1 MRRNRSVGSPEGER
15 SDLLASSNSSQILNR
30 FSMLKRDWYLVIFSA
45 LLMSLAYPPLPF
57 GFAIYFALVPLLFA
71 LEGKGL
77 SDAFKI
83 GYLFGLV
90 SNSLLLFWIG
100 WATVPGAVA
109 ALVLLCLYTAFL
121 TWFYALIHR
130 KWGTSSLFF
139 LPFLWVAMEYV
150 RSLTEISFPW
160 LNLAYTQTYYLKLI
174 QYASFTGNYAVSF
187 WIVCLNLTIYLIIKY
202 KRKIVLAVTIFAAL
216 IILPYIHG
224 WHEFRVLGSAM
235 SEKTEQGCVR
245 IALLQGSIEPKVKWD
260 QRFLDYNIRTFIDM
274 SKEAAKED
282 LDLIL
287 WPETAAPCYLASES
301 FYMDEVQA
309 TSDLLNTPL
318 LVGTN
323 DYEFNEEGRILYYNS
338 AFLFKPKGGYPQIY
352 NKIHLVPFSE
362 KIPYDE
368 KLRIS
373 DKVQLG
379 QSDFSSG
386 RDLTIFQIP
395 KGRFATLICFES
407 VYPDL
412 VRDFVREGT
421 VFLVNITND
430 GWFGKTHGP
439 FQHAQIA
446 VFRAI
451 ENRISIAR
459 CANTGVS
466 MFIDPLGRVKKA
478 TKIYIRTTAIDQIPS
493 KLKDT
498 FYTRHGDWF
507 AQGCFLVGLFAI
519 LASLIKRRV

>member
-1 MRRNRSVGSPEGER
+1 
-15 SDLLASSNSSQILNR
+15 
-30 FSMLKRDWYLVIFSA
+30 MLKKDWLLVILSA
-45 LLMSLAYPPLPF
+45 FLMSLAYPPLPF
-57 GFAIYFALVPLLFA
+57 GFVIYFALVPLIFA
-71 LEGKGL
+71 SENKRH

-90 SNSLLLFWIG
+90 SNSILLFWIG
-100 WATVPGAVA
+100 WATVFGAGA
-109 ALVLLCLYTAFL
+109 AILLLCLYTAL
-121 TWFYALIHR
+121 LIWFYALVQK
-130 KWGTSSLFF
+130 KWGASSLFL
-139 LPFLWVAMEYV
+139 LPFLWVTMEYV

-160 LNLAYTQTYYLKLI
+160 LNLAYTQTYYLNLI
-174 QYASFTGNYAVSF
+174 QYVSFTGNYAVSF
-187 WIVCLNLTIYLIIKY
+187 WIVCLNLIIYLIIKHK
-202 KRKIVLAVTIFAAL
+202 KRIGLALSIFAIL
-216 IILPYIHG
+216 IILPYIYG
-224 WHEFRVLGSAM
+224 RSVM
-235 SEKTEQGCVR
+235 SEAIEKNNIIK
-245 IALLQGSIEPKVKWD
+245 IALLQGNIEPEVKWD
-260 QRFLDYNIRTFIDM
+260 QRFLDYNIQTFIDM
-274 SKEAAKED
+274 SKKVAEED

-301 FYMDEVQA
+301 LYMNRIQA
-309 TSDLLNTPL
+309 VSDSLNIPL

-323 DYEFNEEGRILYYNS
+323 DYEVTEQGRVAYYNS
-338 AFLFKPKGGYPQIY
+338 AFLFKPKGKYPQIY
-352 NKIHLVPFSE
+352 NKMHLVPFSE

-386 RDLTIFQIP
+386 KELTIFHIP
-395 KGRFATLICFES
+395 KGKFATLICFES
-407 VYPDL
+407 VYPAL
-412 VRDFVREGT
+412 VRDFVKRGAE
-421 VFLVNITND
+421 FLVNITND

-451 ENRISIAR
+451 ESRISIAR

-466 MFIDPLGRVKKA
+466 MFIDPFGQVKSA
-478 TKIYIRTTAIDQIPS
+478 TKIFVRTVVIDQIPS

-507 AQGCFLVGLFAI
+507 AQGCFLVSFFLM
-519 LASLIKRRV
+519 LASLIKRKT